1 MVKINNKTYV
11 PVTDAEKYGYVRNA
25 LYQMYHHEKACK
37 RQSDRFVKVDG
48 TLFFHKD
55 LKVSDVENVRLDM
68 KNKVYQAVTI
78 SGKMLMEV
86 YQDLSNRLNITSG
99 NLQQYLHRSKFR
111 DRERLRQTQHEI
123 NKYLKEIENGKASTG
138 QNP

>member
-48 TLFFHKD
+48 TLYFHKD

-123 NKYLKEIENGKASTG
+123 NKYLKEIKNGKASTG

>member
-11 PVTDAEKYGYVRNA
+11 PVTEAEKYGYVRNA

-48 TLFFHKD
+48 TLYFHKD
-55 LKVSDVENVRLDM
+55 IKVSDVENVRLDM

>member
-11 PVTDAEKYGYVRNA
+11 PVTEAEKYGYVRNA

-48 TLFFHKD
+48 TLYFHKD
-55 LKVSDVENVRLDM
+55 IKVSDVENVRLDM

-111 DRERLRQTQHEI
+111 DRERLKQTQHEI
-123 NKYLKEIENGKASTG
+123 NTYLKEIENGKASTG

>member
-48 TLFFHKD
+48 TLYFHKD
-55 LKVSDVENVRLDM
+55 IKVSDVENVRLDM

-111 DRERLRQTQHEI
+111 DRERLKQTQKEI
-123 NKYLKEIENGKASTG
+123 NTYLKEIENGKASTG
-138 QNP
+138 PNP

>member
-48 TLFFHKD
+48 TLYFHKD
-55 LKVSDVENVRLDM
+55 IKVSDVENVRLDM

-111 DRERLRQTQHEI
+111 DRERLGQTQHEI

>member
-25 LYQMYHHEKACK
+25 LYQMYHHERACK

-48 TLFFHKD
+48 TLYFYKD
-55 LKVSDVENVRLDM
+55 IKVSDVENVRLDM
-68 KNKVYQAVTI
+68 KDKVYKAVTI

-111 DRERLRQTQHEI
+111 DRERLKQTQHEI

>member
-48 TLFFHKD
+48 TLYFHKD
-55 LKVSDVENVRLDM
+55 IKVSDVENVRLDM

-123 NKYLKEIENGKASTG
+123 NTYLKEIENGKASTG

>member
-48 TLFFHKD
+48 TLYFHKD
-55 LKVSDVENVRLDM
+55 IKVSDVENVRLDM

-111 DRERLRQTQHEI
+111 DRERLKQTQHEI
-123 NKYLKEIENGKASTG
+123 NTYLKEIENGKASTG